1 MIQKPDTLAQRVVL
15 WHKPHYRLVIYF
27 KEGVSKNQDN
37 RPRVFYSY
45 PKYDQTGDFGK
56 IRLMRLV
63 TVKYK
68 GKYITALLYN
78 NHSGLLVKKWVGSL
92 VEQGQES

>member
-1 MIQKPDTLAQRVVL
+1 MINKPNTVAQRVVQGRNA
-15 WHKPHYRLVIYF
+15 HYRLVIYF
-27 KEGVSKNQDN
+27 KEGISKNKNN

-45 PKYDQTGDFGK
+45 PKYDQKGDFGK
-56 IRLMRLV
+56 TRLVRLV

-78 NHSGLLVKKWVGSL
+78 NQTGILLKKWVGSL
-92 VEQGQES
+92 VERGRDE

>member
-1 MIQKPDTLAQRVVL
+1 MINKPNTVAQRVVQGRNA
-15 WHKPHYRLVIYF
+15 HYRLVIYF
-27 KEGVSKNQDN
+27 KKGVSKNPSN

-45 PKYDQTGDFGK
+45 PKYDQRGDFGK
-56 IRLMRLV
+56 TRLMRLV

-78 NHSGLLVKKWVGSL
+78 NLSGQLIKKWVGSL
-92 VEQGQES
+92 VEQGRDE

>member
-1 MIQKPDTLAQRVVL
+1 MINKPNTVAQRVVQGRNA
-15 WHKPHYRLVIYF
+15 HYRLVIYF
-27 KEGVSKNQDN
+27 KEGISKNKNN

-45 PKYDQTGDFGK
+45 PKYYQKGDFGK
-56 IRLMRLV
+56 TRLVRLV

-78 NHSGLLVKKWVGSL
+78 NQTGILLKKWVGSL
-92 VEQGQES
+92 VERGRDE

>member
-1 MIQKPDTLAQRVVL
+1 MIQKPNTLAQRVVR
-15 WHKPHYRLVIYF
+15 KQTAHYRLVIYF
-27 KEGVSKNQDN
+27 KEGISKNKNN

-45 PKYDQTGDFGK
+45 PKYDQRGDLGK
-56 IRLMRLV
+56 TRLVRLV

-78 NHSGLLVKKWVGSL
+78 NLSGQLIKKWVGSL
-92 VEQGQES
+92 VEQGRDE

>member
-1 MIQKPDTLAQRVVL
+1 MIQKPNTLAQRVVRR
-15 WHKPHYRLVIYF
+15 KTAHYRLVIFF
-27 KEGVSKNQDN
+27 KEGKENNPNN

-45 PKYDQTGDFGK
+45 PKYDHNGDFGK
-56 IRLMRLV
+56 IRLLRLV

-78 NHSGLLVKKWVGSL
+78 NLSGLLIKKWVGSL
-92 VEQGQES
+92 VEQGRDE